1 MECGNY
7 SIKRFFLCDRCDDKE
22 DETEF
27 QNVDA
32 GEEIEAEDD
41 EEESE
46 GMFYMCDKPAIIFFH
61 TDYHHK
67 RLN

>member
-7 SIKRFFLCDRCDDKE
+7 SIKRFFSCDRCDDKE

-32 GEEIEAEDD
+32 GEEIEAEED